1 MIGRRLEEQRKT
13 LIAAHV
19 GVAEP
24 EGFGVLRH
32 PPMES
37 RTPNPNPRVKNPR
50 SYSQSGFGEF
60 DDNPNPSSL
69 MLHEILDY
77 IEGNRVTS
85 YRALVQYA
93 RQCRP
98 EWKRT
103 IRANSNR
110 VTRFIKTRSRNV
122 QG

>member
-1 MIGRRLEEQRKT
+1 MFLEIATPKKT
-13 LIAAHV
+13 
-19 GVAEP
+19 P
-24 EGFGVLRH
+24 SEGI
-32 PPMES
+32 
-37 RTPNPNPRVKNPR
+37 
-50 SYSQSGFGEF
+50 
-60 DDNPNPSSL
+60 

-103 IRANSNR
+103 IRANSTR
-110 VTRFIKTRSRNV
+110 VTRFIKARSRDA